1 MARTDLS
8 IVEESYADSILR
20 IRIIDIRQPV
30 ITEDE
35 LDRVTEVRLLITTQL
50 EWADLRTGEILLKRT
65 RITESNEFSALQ
77 GENIQQATER
87 ALGQMAERIVTE
99 MESAQW

>member
-1 MARTDLS
+1 
-8 IVEESYADSILR
+8 
-20 IRIIDIRQPV
+20 
-30 ITEDE
+30 
-35 LDRVTEVRLLITTQL
+35 
-50 EWADLRTGEILLKRT
+50 LRTGEILLKRT